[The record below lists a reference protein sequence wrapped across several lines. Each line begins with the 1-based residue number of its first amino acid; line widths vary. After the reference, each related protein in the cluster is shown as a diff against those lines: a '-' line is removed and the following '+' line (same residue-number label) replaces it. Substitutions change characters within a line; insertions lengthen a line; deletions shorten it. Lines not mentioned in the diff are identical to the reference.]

1 MSALDDLAG
10 ALASAQDQR
19 LADGLALRQHD
30 MRAALLADPIVTDP
44 PAPRRRAWIAPVFA
58 LAAVVLLLVVGG
70 LWLRPQ
76 STALTFTIG
85 EDTVAH
91 EAALWIAAPEAP
103 IDVAFSDGSRLVL
116 ATGSRARVET
126 SERDGGRVVLESGGV
141 AIDASNAF
149 AVDAGPFALAL
160 VDSACDVTW
169 DGSTQQLGIV
179 VHDGRVH
186 VSGPGDQVHDV
197 VAGQR
202 VDISPREQL
211 ATAPEPPIRSDAPP
225 EVPVVVDEPAKPER
239 TSTPKRAAKPSAPD
253 WLTLAR
259 ASKHRDALAAAEA
272 HGFDALCEALGPSA
286 LLQLGDTARFAGKST
301 RATTAFAALRRRHPR
316 SDEASV
322 AAYTLGRIAAGERR
336 HAAAAGFFATYLR
349 ERPRGS
355 LAREALGRMLE
366 AEAAAGWDARAD
378 ATAKRY
384 LALHPNG
391 PHADLAAARSR

>member
-10 ALASAQDQR
+10 ALARAQDQR
-19 LADGLALRQHD
+19 LADGLAPRQHA
-30 MRAALLADPIVTDP
+30 MRAALLVDPIVTDP
-44 PAPRRRAWIAPVFA
+44 PAPRRRAWIAPAFA

-91 EAALWIAAPEAP
+91 EAALWIAAPDAP

-126 SERDGGRVVLESGGV
+126 SQREGGRVVLESGGV
-141 AIDASNAF
+141 AIDASTAF

-186 VSGPGDQVHDV
+186 VSGPGDQAHEV

-202 VDISPREQL
+202 VDISPREQI
-211 ATAPEPPIRSDAPP
+211 ATASTSPIRSDAPP
-225 EVPVVVDEPAKPER
+225 DVPVVVDEPAPPQPER
-239 TSTPKRAAKPSAPD
+239 PSTPKRAAKATTPD
-253 WLTLAR
+253 WLVLAR

-272 HGFDALCEALGPSA
+272 HGFDGLCDSLGPST
-286 LLQLGDTARFAGKST
+286 LLQLGDTARFAG
-301 RATTAFAALRRRHPR
+301 
-316 SDEASV
+316 
-322 AAYTLGRIAAGERR
+322 
-336 HAAAAGFFATYLR
+336 
-349 ERPRGS
+349 
-355 LAREALGRMLE
+355 
-366 AEAAAGWDARAD
+366 
-378 ATAKRY
+378 
-384 LALHPNG
+384 
-391 PHADLAAARSR
+391 